1 MNRDNRLVL
10 LLEIAL
16 MAGIGVV
23 LDLFSIRLWP
33 NGGSV
38 SLAMVPIF
46 LIAFRRGVGP
56 GLVAGLLVGL
66 LQPLLV
72 APFYVHPVQF
82 VLDYPVAFMVVGLA
96 GIFRTTADENKRK
109 RITKIAI
116 GCLVGSFFRL
126 ITHFSSGVIWFGD
139 MAPEGTPVALY
150 SFLYNASYLLPA
162 AIVSIIVLALLSS
175 TSPKL
180 VHQT

>member
-1 MNRDNRLVL
+1 MNHNRLVL

-16 MAGIGVV
+16 MAGIGVI

-46 LIAFRRGVGP
+46 LIAFRRGVGA
-56 GLVAGLLVGL
+56 GVVTGLLVGL

-72 APFYVHPVQF
+72 APFYVHPIQF
-82 VLDYPVAFMVVGLA
+82 LLDYPIAFMVVGLA
-96 GIFRTTADENKRK
+96 GLFSVSADKTKKK

-116 GCLVGSFFRL
+116 GCFVGSLFRL
-126 ITHFSSGVIWFGD
+126 VTHFLSGVIWFGD

-150 SFLYNASYLLPA
+150 SFLYNASYLFPA
-162 AIVSIIVLALLSS
+162 AAVSIVVLALLSS
-175 TSPKL
+175 TSPKM
-180 VHQT
+180 VHHQ